1 MDPVKNPYTPNAGSR
16 PPELAGRDEQLEQFR
31 VLVARLKSG
40 QTEQSIIA
48 KGLRGVGKT
57 VLLNAFEDM
66 AESEGFLTY
75 YHELTD
81 ESSLVEQLARDAER
95 ALAMLKLSETL
106 IQKVRDGLGH
116 LKTIRLTGPE
126 GIGLEVDLRK
136 ASEGTVTADL
146 TDLFLELGAAAKE
159 KGRGVVFFL
168 DEVQFADQVH
178 YRALI
183 SALHRSNQKRL
194 PVSAAAAG
202 LPQIPR
208 LTGDARS
215 YAERLF
221 DFPTIANLD
230 QEAATDALVEPA
242 RAQGVDYAK
251 DAVALALDWTAG
263 YPFYIQQIGKHAW
276 NQATSSP
283 ITGSDV
289 EEALPA
295 AQAALDRAIYEVR
308 VQRATANE
316 RKYLRAMAELGDGPY
331 RSGAVARKRGQSS
344 TAVSQLRQRLMNKG
358 LIYATEDYGY
368 IDFSVPRFAEFM
380 RRHMPYQ
387 APRPGA
393 RAQAAARAER
403 LGRAGRRDAGRSG
416 GLPRTDSGYLR
427 QVPARAPTPG
437 PRIAPRAI

>member
-31 VLVARLKSG
+31 ILVARLKTG
-40 QTEQSIIA
+40 QTEQSVIA

-81 ESSLVEQLARDAER
+81 ESSLVEELARDAER
-95 ALAMLKLSETL
+95 ALGMLRLSEKVV
-106 IQKVRDGLGH
+106 QKLRDGLGH
-116 LKTIRLTGPE
+116 MKTIRFTGPE
-126 GIGLEVDLRK
+126 GIGIEVDLRK
-136 ASEGTVTADL
+136 AKEGTVTADL

-168 DEVQFADQVH
+168 DEVQFVDEMH

-183 SALHRSNQKRL
+183 SALHRCNQKRL
-194 PVSAAAAG
+194 PISAAAAG

-208 LTGDARS
+208 LTGEARS

-230 QEAATDALVEPA
+230 PAAATAALVEPA
-242 RAQGVDYAK
+242 RAQGVAYDE
-251 DAVALALDWTAG
+251 DAIELALEWTEG

-276 NQATSSP
+276 NQAADSP
-283 ITGSDV
+283 ITRDDV
-289 EEALPA
+289 KHALPA
-295 AQAALDRAIYEVR
+295 AEAALDRAIYEVR

-316 RKYLRAMAELGDGPY
+316 RKYMRAMAELGDGPY
-331 RSGAVARKRGQSS
+331 RTGAVARKLGQPS
-344 TAVSQLRQRLMNKG
+344 TALSTVRQRLIDKG
-358 LIYATEDYGY
+358 LIYATEDYGH

-380 RRHMPYQ
+380 RRHMPFQ
-387 APRPGA
+387 APR
-393 RAQAAARAER
+393 
-403 LGRAGRRDAGRSG
+403 RRRRRSES
-416 GLPRTDSGYLR
+416 PK
-427 QVPARAPTPG
+427 A
-437 PRIAPRAI
+437 

>member
-1 MDPVKNPYTPNAGSR
+1 MDPVRNPYTPNAGSR

-31 VLVARLKSG
+31 ILVARLKSG

-81 ESSLVEQLARDAER
+81 ESSLVEDLARDAER
-95 ALAMLKLSETL
+95 ALGMLRLSEKLT
-106 IQKVRDGLGH
+106 QKVREGLAH
-116 LKTIRLTGPE
+116 LKTIRLAGPE
-126 GIGLEVDLRK
+126 GIGIEVDLRA
-136 ASEGTVTADL
+136 ASEGNVTSDL
-146 TDLFLELGAAAKE
+146 TDLFLELGAAAQE
-159 KGRGVVFFL
+159 KDRGVSFFL
-168 DEVQFADQVH
+168 DEVQFVDEMH

-183 SALHRSNQKRL
+183 SALHRCNQKRL
-194 PVSAAAAG
+194 PISAAAAG

-208 LTGDARS
+208 LTGEARS

-230 QEAATDALVEPA
+230 PKAATAALVEPA
-242 RAQGVDYAK
+242 RAQGVAYDD
-251 DAVALALDWTAG
+251 DAVELALEWTHG

-276 NQATSSP
+276 NQAADSP
-283 ITGSDV
+283 ITRAHLEQAV
-289 EEALPA
+289 PA
-295 AQAALDRAIYEVR
+295 AQAALDRAIYVVR

-316 RKYLRAMAELGDGPY
+316 RKYMRAMAELGDGPY
-331 RSGAVARKRGQSS
+331 RSGAVARKLGQSS
-344 TAVSQLRQRLMNKG
+344 TALSTVRQRLIDKG

-380 RRHMPYQ
+380 RRHIPYR
-387 APRPGA
+387 APRRKRRGSGA
-393 RAQAAARAER
+393 AN
-403 LGRAGRRDAGRSG
+403 S
-416 GLPRTDSGYLR
+416 
-427 QVPARAPTPG
+427 
-437 PRIAPRAI
+437 

>member
-31 VLVARLKSG
+31 ILVARLKSG

-66 AESEGFLTY
+66 AESEGLLTY
-75 YHELTD
+75 YHELTE
-81 ESSLVEQLARDAER
+81 ESALVEELARDTER
-95 ALAMLKLSETL
+95 ALAMLRLSEKL
-106 IQKVRDGLGH
+106 AQKVRDGLAH

-126 GIGLEVDLRK
+126 GIGIEVDLRK

-159 KGRGVVFFL
+159 KERGVVFFL
-168 DEVQFADQVH
+168 DEVQFVDEMH

-183 SALHRSNQKRL
+183 SALHRCNQKRL

-208 LTGDARS
+208 LTGEARS

-230 QEAATDALVEPA
+230 PEAATAALVEPA
-242 RAQGVDYAK
+242 RAQGVAYAD
-251 DAVALALDWTAG
+251 DAVELALEWTEG

-276 NQATSSP
+276 NQAAASP
-283 ITGSDV
+283 ITRADV

-316 RKYLRAMAELGDGPY
+316 RKYMRAMAELGDGPY
-331 RSGAVARKRGQSS
+331 QSGAVARKLGQIS
-344 TAVSQLRQRLMNKG
+344 TAVSPVRQRLLSKG

-380 RRHMPYQ
+380 RRYMPYQ
-387 APRPGA
+387 APR
-393 RAQAAARAER
+393 
-403 LGRAGRRDAGRSG
+403 RRR
-416 GLPRTDSGYLR
+416 RT
-427 QVPARAPTPG
+427 
-437 PRIAPRAI
+437 

>member
-1 MDPVKNPYTPNAGSR
+1 MDPVKNPYTPNAGTR

-31 VLVARLKSG
+31 ILTARLKVG
-40 QTEQSIIA
+40 QTEQSMIA
-48 KGLRGVGKT
+48 MGLRGVGKT

-75 YHELTD
+75 YHELTS
-81 ESSLVEQLARDAER
+81 ESSLVEELARDAER
-95 ALAMLKLSETL
+95 ALGMLRLSENL
-106 IQKVRDGLGH
+106 AQKVRDGLSH

-146 TDLFLELGAAAKE
+146 TDLFLGLGAAARE
-159 KGRGVVFFL
+159 KGRGVIFFL
-168 DEVQFADQVH
+168 DEVQFVDEMH

-183 SALHRSNQKRL
+183 SALHRCNQKRL
-194 PVSAAAAG
+194 PISAAAAG

-208 LTGDARS
+208 LTGEARS

-221 DFPTIANLD
+221 DFPAIANL
-230 QEAATDALVEPA
+230 ESGAAKAALVEPA
-242 RAQGVDYAK
+242 RAQGVAFD
-251 DAVALALDWTAG
+251 DQAVDLALDWTQG

-276 NQATSSP
+276 NQAADSP
-283 ITGSDV
+283 ITREDV
-289 EEALPA
+289 ENALPA

-316 RKYLRAMAELGDGPY
+316 RRYMRAMAELGEGPY
-331 RSGAVARKRGQSS
+331 RSGAVARKRGQRA
-344 TAVSQLRQRLMNKG
+344 TAVSTTRQRLIDKG
-358 LIYATEDYGY
+358 LIYATEDYGF

-387 APRPGA
+387 APRKKS
-393 RAQAAARAER
+393 RRS
-403 LGRAGRRDAGRSG
+403 AGSA
-416 GLPRTDSGYLR
+416 
-427 QVPARAPTPG
+427 
-437 PRIAPRAI
+437 

>member
-31 VLVARLKSG
+31 ILVARLKTG
-40 QTEQSIIA
+40 QTDQSVIA

-75 YHELTD
+75 YHELTE
-81 ESSLVEQLARDAER
+81 ESSLVEELARDAER
-95 ALAMLKLSETL
+95 ALAMLRLSEKLT
-106 IQKVRDGLGH
+106 QKVRDGLAH
-116 LKTIRLTGPE
+116 LKTIRLSGPE
-126 GIGLEVDLRK
+126 GIGIEVDLRK

-146 TDLFLELGAAAKE
+146 TDLFLELGTAARE
-159 KGRGVVFFL
+159 KDRGVIFFL
-168 DEVQFADQVH
+168 DEVQFVDEMH

-208 LTGDARS
+208 LTGEARS

-230 QEAATDALVEPA
+230 PQAATAALVEPA
-242 RAQGVDYAK
+242 RVQDVAYEDH
-251 DAVALALDWTAG
+251 AVELALEWTEG
-263 YPFYIQQIGKHAW
+263 YPFYIQQLGKHAW
-276 NQATSSP
+276 NQAAASP
-283 ITGSDV
+283 VTRSDV

-316 RKYLRAMAELGDGPY
+316 RRYMRAMAELGDGPY
-331 RSGAVARKRGQSS
+331 QSGAVARKLGQAS
-344 TAVSQLRQRLMNKG
+344 TAVSPIRQRLLNKG

-380 RRHMPYQ
+380 RRYMPHQ
-387 APRPGA
+387 APR
-393 RAQAAARAER
+393 
-403 LGRAGRRDAGRSG
+403 RRRRS
-416 GLPRTDSGYLR
+416 SGT
-427 QVPARAPTPG
+427 AKT
-437 PRIAPRAI
+437 

>member
-31 VLVARLKSG
+31 ILVARLKGG
-40 QTEQSIIA
+40 QTEQSMIA

-81 ESSLVEQLARDAER
+81 ESSLVEELARDIER
-95 ALAMLKLSETL
+95 ALGMLSLSEKL
-106 IQKVRDGLGH
+106 AQKVRDGLGH
-116 LKTIRLTGPE
+116 LKTIRLSGPD
-126 GIGLEVDLRK
+126 GIGIEVDLRK

-159 KGRGVVFFL
+159 NGRGVIFFL
-168 DEVQFADQVH
+168 DEVQFADEMH

-183 SALHRSNQKRL
+183 SALHRCNQKRL
-194 PVSAAAAG
+194 PISAAAAG

-208 LTGDARS
+208 LTGEARS

-230 QEAATDALVEPA
+230 ADAATAALVEPA
-242 RAQGVDYAK
+242 RAQGVAYDD
-251 DAVALALDWTAG
+251 DAVELALEWTQG
-263 YPFYIQQIGKHAW
+263 YPFYIQQLGKHAW
-276 NQATSSP
+276 NQAADSP
-283 ITGSDV
+283 ITRTDV

-316 RKYLRAMAELGDGPY
+316 RKYMRAMAELGDGPY
-331 RSGAVARKRGQSS
+331 QSGAVARKLGQVS
-344 TAVSQLRQRLMNKG
+344 TAVSTVRQRLIDKG

-387 APRPGA
+387 APR
-393 RAQAAARAER
+393 RK
-403 LGRAGRRDAGRSG
+403 RRR
-416 GLPRTDSGYLR
+416 
-427 QVPARAPTPG
+427 PTSS
-437 PRIAPRAI
+437 

>member
-31 VLVARLKSG
+31 ILVARLRSG

-66 AESEGFLTY
+66 AESEAFLTY

-81 ESSLVEQLARDAER
+81 ESSLVEELARDAER
-95 ALAMLKLSETL
+95 ALAMMRLSEKL
-106 IQKVRDGLGH
+106 AQRVRDALAH

-126 GIGLEVDLRK
+126 GIGIEVNLGK

-159 KGRGVVFFL
+159 KERGVIFFL
-168 DEVQFADQVH
+168 DEVQFADEMH

-183 SALHRSNQKRL
+183 SALHRCNQKRL
-194 PVSAAAAG
+194 PISAAAAG

-208 LTGDARS
+208 LTGEARS

-230 QEAATDALVEPA
+230 PAAANAALVEPA
-242 RAQGVDYAK
+242 RAQGVAYAD
-251 DAVALALDWTAG
+251 DAAELALEWTRG
-263 YPFYIQQIGKHAW
+263 YPFYIQQIGKHSW
-276 NQATSSP
+276 NRATDSP
-283 ITGSDV
+283 ITRADV
-289 EEALPA
+289 EQALPA
-295 AQAALDRAIYEVR
+295 AEAALDRAIYEVR

-316 RKYLRAMAELGDGPY
+316 RKYMRAMAELGDGPY
-331 RSGAVARKRGQSS
+331 RSGAVARKLGQRS
-344 TAVSQLRQRLMNKG
+344 TAVSPVRQRLIDKG

-380 RRHMPYQ
+380 RRHMPYS
-387 APRPGA
+387 PS
-393 RAQAAARAER
+393 
-403 LGRAGRRDAGRSG
+403 RRRRRRS
-416 GLPRTDSGYLR
+416 S
-427 QVPARAPTPG
+427 ASH
-437 PRIAPRAI
+437 

>member
-31 VLVARLKSG
+31 ILVGRLKSG
-40 QTEQSIIA
+40 HTEQSIIA

-75 YHELTD
+75 YHELTG
-81 ESSLVEQLARDAER
+81 ESSLVEELARDAER
-95 ALAMLKLSETL
+95 ALGMLRLSEKL
-106 IQKVRDGLGH
+106 AQKVRDGLAH
-116 LKTIRLTGPE
+116 LKTIRITGPE
-126 GIGLEVDLRK
+126 GIGIEVDLRK
-136 ASEGTVTADL
+136 ATEGTVTADL

-159 KGRGVVFFL
+159 RGRGVVFFL
-168 DEVQFADQVH
+168 DEVQFVDEMH

-183 SALHRSNQKRL
+183 SALHRCNQKRL
-194 PVSAAAAG
+194 PISAAAAG

-208 LTGDARS
+208 LTGEARS

-221 DFPTIANLD
+221 DFPTIGDLD
-230 QEAATDALVEPA
+230 PGAAGAALVEPA
-242 RAQGVDYAK
+242 RVHGVTYAS
-251 DAVALALDWTAG
+251 DAVELALDWTQG

-276 NQATSSP
+276 NQATDSP
-283 ITGSDV
+283 ITRADV
-289 EEALPA
+289 EQALPA

-316 RKYLRAMAELGDGPY
+316 RKYMRAMAELGDGPY
-331 RSGAVARKRGQSS
+331 QSGAVARKHGQSS
-344 TAVSQLRQRLMNKG
+344 TAVSTVRQRLIDKG

-380 RRHMPYQ
+380 RRHLPYQ
-387 APRPGA
+387 APR
-393 RAQAAARAER
+393 RK
-403 LGRAGRRDAGRSG
+403 RRRSG
-416 GLPRTDSGYLR
+416 AANG
-427 QVPARAPTPG
+427 
-437 PRIAPRAI
+437 

>member
-31 VLVARLKSG
+31 ILVARLKGG
-40 QTEQSIIA
+40 QTEQSMIA

-81 ESSLVEQLARDAER
+81 ESSLVDELARDAER
-95 ALAMLKLSETL
+95 ALGMLRLSDKLA
-106 IQKVRDGLGH
+106 QKVRDGLAH
-116 LKTIRLTGPE
+116 LKTIRITGPE
-126 GIGLEVDLRK
+126 GLGIEVDLRK

-146 TDLFLELGAAAKE
+146 TDLFLELGGAAKE
-159 KGRGVVFFL
+159 RERGVIFFL
-168 DEVQFADQVH
+168 DEVQFVNKMH

-183 SALHRSNQKRL
+183 SALHRCNQKRL
-194 PVSAAAAG
+194 PISAAAAG

-208 LTGDARS
+208 LTGEARS

-230 QEAATDALVEPA
+230 PEDARAALVEPA
-242 RAQGVDYAK
+242 RAQGVDYED
-251 DAVALALDWTAG
+251 DAVELALEWTQG

-276 NQATSSP
+276 NQAAAP
-283 ITGSDV
+283 ITRADV
-289 EEALPA
+289 DEASPA

-308 VQRATANE
+308 VQRATASE
-316 RKYLRAMAELGDGPY
+316 RKYMRAMAELGEGPY
-331 RSGAVARKRGQSS
+331 QSGAVARKLGQRS
-344 TAVSQLRQRLMNKG
+344 TAVSTVRQRLIDKG

-368 IDFSVPRFAEFM
+368 VDFSVPRFAEFM
-380 RRHMPYQ
+380 RRYMPYQ
-387 APRPGA
+387 PP
-393 RAQAAARAER
+393 
-403 LGRAGRRDAGRSG
+403 GRRRHRPRSG
-416 GLPRTDSGYLR
+416 GK
-427 QVPARAPTPG
+427 A
-437 PRIAPRAI
+437 

>member
-95 ALAMLKLSETL
+95 ALAMLKLSETF

-387 APRPGA
+387 APR
-393 RAQAAARAER
+393 
-403 LGRAGRRDAGRSG
+403 RR
-416 GLPRTDSGYLR
+416 
-427 QVPARAPTPG
+427 G
-437 PRIAPRAI
+437 PRPSRGKS

>member
-16 PPELAGRDEQLEQFR
+16 PPELAGRDEKLEQFR
-31 VLVARLKSG
+31 ILVARLKSG

-66 AESEGFLTY
+66 AENEGFLTY

-81 ESSLVEQLARDAER
+81 ESSLVEELARDAER
-95 ALAMLKLSETL
+95 ALAMLRLGEKLT
-106 IQKVRDGLGH
+106 QKVRDGLGH

-146 TDLFLELGAAAKE
+146 TDLFLELGAAAKG
-159 KGRGVVFFL
+159 KGRGVIFFL
-168 DEVQFADQVH
+168 DEVQFADELH

-183 SALHRSNQKRL
+183 SALHRCNQKRL

-230 QEAATDALVEPA
+230 AEAAAAALVEPA
-242 RAQGVDYAK
+242 RAQGVAFAD
-251 DAVALALDWTAG
+251 DALELALEWTAG

-276 NQATSSP
+276 NQATASP
-283 ITGSDV
+283 ITRPDV
-289 EEALPA
+289 EEGLPA

-316 RKYLRAMAELGDGPY
+316 RKYMRAMAELGDGPY
-331 RSGAVARKRGQSS
+331 QSGAVARRLGQAS

-358 LIYATEDYGY
+358 LIYATEDYGN

-387 APRPGA
+387 APR
-393 RAQAAARAER
+393 RK
-403 LGRAGRRDAGRSG
+403 RRRSG
-416 GLPRTDSGYLR
+416 
-427 QVPARAPTPG
+427 PAKS
-437 PRIAPRAI
+437 

>member
-1 MDPVKNPYTPNAGSR
+1 MDPVRNPYTPNAGSR

-31 VLVARLKSG
+31 ILVARLKSG

-75 YHELTD
+75 YHELTGQ
-81 ESSLVEQLARDAER
+81 SSLLEELARDAER
-95 ALAMLKLSETL
+95 ALAMLRLSEKL
-106 IQKVRDGLGH
+106 IRKVRDALAH
-116 LKTIRLTGPE
+116 LRTIRLTGPE
-126 GIGLEVDLRK
+126 GIGIEVDLRK

-146 TDLFLELGAAAKE
+146 TDLFLELGAAAQE
-159 KGRGVVFFL
+159 RERGVIFFL
-168 DEVQFADQVH
+168 DEVQFVDEMH

-183 SALHRSNQKRL
+183 SALHRCNQKRL

-208 LTGDARS
+208 VTGEARS

-230 QEAATDALVEPA
+230 ARAATAALVEPA
-242 RAQGVDYAK
+242 RSQGVAYRD
-251 DAVALALDWTAG
+251 DAVGLALEWTQG

-276 NQATSSP
+276 NRATESP
-283 ITGSDV
+283 IARTDI

-295 AQAALDRAIYEVR
+295 AEAALDRAIYEVR
-308 VQRATANE
+308 IQRATANE
-316 RKYLRAMAELGDGPY
+316 RRYMRAMAELGNGPY
-331 RSGAVARKRGQSS
+331 RSGSVARKLGQPS
-344 TAVSQLRQRLMNKG
+344 TAVSTVRQRLIDKG
-358 LIYATEDYGY
+358 LVYATEDYGF

-380 RRHMPYQ
+380 RRHMPYRP
-387 APRPGA
+387 PR
-393 RAQAAARAER
+393 RK
-403 LGRAGRRDAGRSG
+403 RRD
-416 GLPRTDSGYLR
+416 
-427 QVPARAPTPG
+427 PARRRG
-437 PRIAPRAI
+437 